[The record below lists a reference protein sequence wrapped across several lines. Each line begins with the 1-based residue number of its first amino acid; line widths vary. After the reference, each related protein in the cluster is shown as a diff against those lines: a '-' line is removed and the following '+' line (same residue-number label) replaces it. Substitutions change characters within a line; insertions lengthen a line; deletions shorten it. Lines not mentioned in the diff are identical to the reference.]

1 MHTHTHAHTHTHT
14 HTHTQVG
21 AHSLDA
27 GIHGAY
33 YNVRVN
39 MKHVADGDYV
49 AMVTKEVE
57 TLVSESEEKRSAVL
71 RLVEGRDK

>member
-1 MHTHTHAHTHTHT
+1 M
-14 HTHTQVG
+14 G

-33 YNVRVN
+33 YNVHVN

>member
-1 MHTHTHAHTHTHT
+1 MQHTHIHT

-33 YNVRVN
+33 YNVCVN
-39 MKHVADGDYV
+39 MKQVADSDYV

-57 TLVSESEEKRSAVL
+57 TLVSESAAKRSAVSQ
-71 RLVEGRDK
+71 LVEGRNK